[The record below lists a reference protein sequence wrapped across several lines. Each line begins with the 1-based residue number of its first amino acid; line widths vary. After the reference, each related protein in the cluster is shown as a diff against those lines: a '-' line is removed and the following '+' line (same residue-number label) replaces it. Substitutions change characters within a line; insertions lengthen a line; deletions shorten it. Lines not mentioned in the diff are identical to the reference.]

1 MLQSDYES
9 DFADDDTDKFC
20 FYTEMSNFKIQVTK
34 IFKDKT
40 IILIKFLITC
50 HLFLYFRNSICDGDI
65 HLLALGLL
73 CWLRHK
79 RICLQCRRSSRPRD
93 EPKSPALQ
101 VDSLPP
107 SHQASPLSLILYLN
121 RNFTYLE
128 SKICSWAYILTLCF
142 YSTQKDDKF

>member
-79 RICLQCRRSSRPRD
+79 RICLQCRRSGFSPWVG
-93 EPKSPALQ
+93 KSLWRREWLPTPVLFLPGEFHGQ
-101 VDSLPP
+101 RSL
-107 SHQASPLSLILYLN
+107 ASYNLMGHK
-121 RNFTYLE
+121 E
-128 SKICSWAYILTLCF
+128 SDAPEQLTQHIYI
-142 YSTQKDDKF
+142 

>member
-9 DFADDDTDKFC
+9 DFADEDTDKFC

-79 RICLQCRRSSRPRD
+79 RICLQCRKPGFSPGSGRASGEGNGYPLQYYSCLENSMDRGAWWAVVHGIANSR
-93 EPKSPALQ
+93 
-101 VDSLPP
+101 
-107 SHQASPLSLILYLN
+107 
-121 RNFTYLE
+121 T
-128 SKICSWAYILTLCF
+128 
-142 YSTQKDDKF
+142 